1 MPFNL
6 KSLFQVK
13 NELSYVAFSP
23 KQTCIQVAGLCICFD
38 STSCGD
44 SVLLPLSYSRF
55 FRSLP
60 ASECHH
66 RLDVK
71 IDRDS
76 KALDFS
82 KDRLICQT
90 DIWDLRQTD
99 QQHLVFST
107 KMSRFSRQLSVNHN
121 YTMADLTG
129 HFKTVDG
136 NLWHPLENLDMLLS
150 VNWLGEKGDLA
161 LHASG
166 VILNGKGFAFLGK
179 SGAGKSTLASALVED
194 HQAMVL
200 GEDQIILRYVDGKFW
215 IYGTPWHENPAMC
228 SPLQTILNGVVFLD
242 REDEIGLKKISAMDG
257 ISRIMQTSFVPYY
270 RPELIETILDRL
282 TLLAA
287 TVPFYCLNYPLGQD
301 VCLNYLQNV

>member
-1 MPFNL
+1 MPLNL
-6 KSLFQVK
+6 NSLFQVK
-13 NELSYVAFSP
+13 NDLSYVAFSP
-23 KQTCIQVAGLCICFD
+23 KQTGIQVAGLCIWCN

-44 SVLLPLSYSRF
+44 SLLLPLSYAPF
-55 FRSLP
+55 LMSLP
-60 ASECHH
+60 ASKYHH

-71 IDRDS
+71 IDREPM
-76 KALDFS
+76 ALDYS
-82 KDRLICQT
+82 KDQLICQT
-90 DIWDLRQTD
+90 DIWDLRHTD
-99 QQHLVFST
+99 QHHLVFST
-107 KMSRFSRQLSVNHN
+107 KMSRFPRQLSVNHN
-121 YTMADLTG
+121 YTMANLTG
-129 HFKTVDG
+129 HFKTVEG
-136 NLWHPLENLDMLLS
+136 NLWHPLENLDMLLA
-150 VNWLGEKGDLA
+150 VNWLAEKGDLA

-200 GEDQIILRYVDGKFW
+200 GEDQIILKNVDGKFW

-242 REDEIGLKKISAMDG
+242 REAGIGLKKISSLDG
-257 ISRIMQTSFVPYY
+257 ISRIMQTSFIPYY
-270 RPELIETILDRL
+270 RPELIEAILDRL

-301 VCLNYLQNV
+301 VYLNYLQNV